1 MHEPFKQSPVA
12 KCTRRA
18 LFGGAIAGAVVM
30 TPGCSFVNRFGEIP
44 EGKLAESIHTSP
56 NWIDGEFRN
65 QQPTSVMIGKDGFV
79 EAWWKFL
86 TNSTP
91 DLKPAAPLPCTHTD
105 LSALDPSRDIA
116 VWLGHSGLYFQL
128 AGLRFLVDPVYSA
141 YASPVS
147 FINKSFEFRSGY
159 PFTAKTTPPIDLLI
173 LTHDH
178 WDHLDC
184 ETIKALDHKVKR
196 YAVPLGVNSH
206 LLAWGI
212 NPDKILVFD
221 WYDAARFT
229 EPKPEVVHPFH
240 KPEKRL
246 QPAEWKSGALQAPAI
261 YFFPSRHFSGR
272 TLKRDQTLWGSY
284 VIEAGG
290 KRLYLSGDG
299 GNGPHFKEIGDL
311 FRDSGGFDLAF
322 TEDGQYN
329 ADWAEIHMAPEGS
342 VKAATEVGAKS
353 VIPIHNCRYALAR
366 HAWYDPLERIRM
378 ASHLADW
385 KLLTP
390 KVGDVVPIGDLTI
403 EFPAWWRDVPKSA
416 SS

>member
-1 MHEPFKQSPVA
+1 M
-12 KCTRRA
+12 
-18 LFGGAIAGAVVM
+18 
-30 TPGCSFVNRFGEIP
+30 
-44 EGKLAESIHTSP
+44 
-56 NWIDGEFRN
+56 
-65 QQPTSVMIGKDGFV
+65 
-79 EAWWKFL
+79 
-86 TNSTP
+86 
-91 DLKPAAPLPCTHTD
+91 
-105 LSALDPSRDIA
+105 
-116 VWLGHSGLYFQL
+116 
-128 AGLRFLVDPVYSA
+128 
-141 YASPVS
+141 
-147 FINKSFEFRSGY
+147 
-159 PFTAKTTPPIDLLI
+159 
-173 LTHDH
+173 
-178 WDHLDC
+178 
-184 ETIKALDHKVKR
+184 KR

-311 FRDSGGFDLAF
+311 FRNSGGFDLAF
-322 TEDGQYN
+322 IEDGQYN

-353 VIPIHNCRYALAR
+353 VIPIHNCRYALTR